1 MYITLH
7 VAIVNEILS
16 SQQVC
21 HYRVRMFEQQE
32 IEHGINNRT
41 KVIKMIK
48 KGSCFTQLSIIKK
61 NSGIKIF
68 TVTLLKMSQSKAK
81 HVLCY
86 VTDSLAHVS

>member
-41 KVIKMIK
+41 KSHKNDK
-48 KGSCFTQLSIIKK
+48 KGLLFHPAFHNKK
-61 NSGIKIF
+61 KQDKNF
-68 TVTLLKMSQSKAK
+68 TVALKILKM
-81 HVLCY
+81 
-86 VTDSLAHVS
+86 